1 MYSEIQICLGE
12 YTLQICTKVKK
23 NIIILFTGL
32 FRLSRRLV
40 LLHLLHPLAL
50 QGRGGDGVGGDL
62 LVVLA
67 LHAGAGEHAQV
78 HGGDCIV
85 ECLL

>member
-1 MYSEIQICLGE
+1 MYKGE
-12 YTLQICTKVKK
+12 T
-23 NIIILFTGL
+23 IIILFTGL

-50 QGRGGDGVGGDL
+50 LGRDGDGVVGGL
-62 LVVLA
+62 HIGLA
-67 LHAGAGEHAQV
+67 HLQGHGEHSVV

-85 ECLL
+85 EFLL